1 MPRWIVMATAAL
13 LSVLLSRLSSPD
25 ETRGGLSE
33 RVTACGLYSIG
44 DRG

>member
-1 MPRWIVMATAAL
+1 MGLKRRAIATDCTLIPGQGIAR
-13 LSVLLSRLSSPD
+13 SLLSR
-25 ETRGGLSE
+25 LSE